1 MDQVAAEINHAASL
15 DVPVPLQPPFASWL
29 VLQASRQHG
38 AHRAL
43 GTKEGQ
49 VLLLH
54 GSEAQKTTSHSMSFG
69 SPLLPCS
76 HTGCVLS
83 QSITLSFQHN
93 KHSISLAPWLV
104 KTMRET
110 KPNHMPHCYLL
121 RWEISVKNT
130 QKEEFIRAVATQ
142 LLGMQSHSSFPPLPM
157 LGFG

>member
-1 MDQVAAEINHAASL
+1 MDQAAAEINCAASI
-15 DVPVPLQPPFASWL
+15 DVPVPLQPPFAGWL
-29 VLQASRQHG
+29 ALQGSRQHG

-43 GTKEGQ
+43 GTREGQ

-54 GSEAQKTTSHSMSFG
+54 GSEAHKTTSHSMSFG

-83 QSITLSFQHN
+83 QSIMLSFQHN
-93 KHSISLAPWLV
+93 KHSISFAPWLV

-110 KPNHMPHCYLL
+110 KPNHMPQCYLL

-130 QKEEFIRAVATQ
+130 QKEEFI
-142 LLGMQSHSSFPPLPM
+142 
-157 LGFG
+157 